1 MSKIWDNDYNMSE
14 VFNSV
19 LKGARNLPITAL
31 VQFPFFRLNSHF
43 VAKRNKVLT
52 DWHLMSST
60 LLMLMLRL
68 RPVWLRLDKWKL
80 FFMITSRDDFVSSQG
95 VVEYSAL
102 TYMTRNAHV
111 VRHLY
116 MDFHVAIS

>member
-1 MSKIWDNDYNMSE
+1 
-14 VFNSV
+14 
-19 LKGARNLPITAL
+19 
-31 VQFPFFRLNSHF
+31 
-43 VAKRNKVLT
+43 
-52 DWHLMSST
+52 
-60 LLMLMLRL
+60 MLMLRL